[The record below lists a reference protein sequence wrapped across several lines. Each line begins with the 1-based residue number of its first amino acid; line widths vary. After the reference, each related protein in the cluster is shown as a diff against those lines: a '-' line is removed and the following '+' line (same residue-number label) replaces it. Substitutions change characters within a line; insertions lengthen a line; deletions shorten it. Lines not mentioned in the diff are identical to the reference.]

1 MSSEQSQTAKGTGRK
16 RAAPKRS
23 PWLLIGGTIVLIAVI
38 VGFFI
43 FLSNQSNSNS
53 NTNGQNGTPV
63 NATTLQRVT
72 NVNPALLSQIGT
84 GGVSNPFKLP
94 PGSPALLTGP
104 NGKPEVFFTERSGA
118 LSVPRSAGRS
128 LPR

>member
-1 MSSEQSQTAKGTGRK
+1 MAKQKTRGGSAAKRREQQRQQRQDRMSSAQSQTAKGTGRK

-63 NATTLQRVT
+63 DTTTLQRVT

-84 GGVSNPFKLP
+84 GGVS
-94 PGSPALLTGP
+94 
-104 NGKPEVFFTERSGA
+104 
-118 LSVPRSAGRS
+118 
-128 LPR
+128 